1 MAAFARREKATQ
13 LVLGASRRSRWHE
26 VVHGSFVARV
36 TRLAPDVDVHV
47 IARTD
52 TAHPGRPHPAGRPVV
67 HRRTAIGWI
76 LVVVG
81 LPLFIAL
88 TLPLRDS
95 IDLSTE
101 LLLALVVVLAIAA
114 IGGLFGGVVAAV
126 GASRLLHRS
135 LVPPHGTLPIGATE
149 NLISLVV
156 FIGVAVAVGAL
167 VDLASQRSLEAR
179 RSRLEAEALA
189 RSTTSLAVD
198 PEPIQRLVEQIRS
211 TFELAGA
218 RLDGR
223 QTGSDSGAVMLA
235 ADGDCTTEATV
246 TLAMSTGTLTL
257 YGGTLSPDDERL
269 LRALADQL
277 SLAIDNQILAAEANE
292 AAALADID
300 AVRTAML
307 RAVSHDLRTPLAS
320 IKAMVSGLRDP
331 TVAWTPD
338 QIAEALL
345 TVDEETDRLN
355 LLVGNLLDAS
365 RLQIGTLAINVQPT
379 EVAEVV
385 AAALYSANIP
395 NERVDIDIPADL
407 ATVQCDSALLER
419 SLANILTN
427 AERFSPLESP
437 VRIEAAQ
444 IGNAVHIRIVDRG
457 PGINP
462 GDRDLVIQ
470 PFQRLGDVPVGDG
483 VGLGLSIANGFVTAM
498 GGTLLLDDTPGGG
511 LTVTVVLPRST
522 DIPTNTAI
530 VPSVG

>member
-1 MAAFARREKATQ
+1 MTRSDRAATVHAR
-13 LVLGASRRSRWHE
+13 H
-26 VVHGSFVARV
+26 
-36 TRLAPDVDVHV
+36 
-47 IARTD
+47 
-52 TAHPGRPHPAGRPVV
+52 GRPAP
-67 HRRTAIGWI
+67 
-76 LVVVG
+76 
-81 LPLFIAL
+81 
-88 TLPLRDS
+88 S
-95 IDLSTE
+95 
-101 LLLALVVVLAIAA
+101 
-114 IGGLFGGVVAAV
+114 
-126 GASRLLHRS
+126 
-135 LVPPHGTLPIGATE
+135 
-149 NLISLVV
+149 
-156 FIGVAVAVGAL
+156 
-167 VDLASQRSLEAR
+167 
-179 RSRLEAEALA
+179 
-189 RSTTSLAVD
+189 
-198 PEPIQRLVEQIRS
+198 
-211 TFELAGA
+211 
-218 RLDGR
+218 
-223 QTGSDSGAVMLA
+223 
-235 ADGDCTTEATV
+235 
-246 TLAMSTGTLTL
+246 TL

-355 LLVGNLLDAS
+355 RLVGNLLDAS

-462 GDRDLVIQ
+462 GDRDHVIQ

-522 DIPTNTAI
+522 DTRNRHSDRAERRMTSVLIVDDERQIRRALSLNFGARGYQVHEAATGEAALTEVARVRPDIVLLDLGLPGMSGLTVLEALRGWTDIPIIVLTARDEEASKVLALDAGADDYVTKPFGMAELVARVRAALRRSPDPTDDVAI
-530 VPSVG
+530 VRSGQFDLDLAAHRAFVHTAGSNEKTEVRLTPTEWAIVIHLVRHPQQLVTYKQLIVAVWGPDYEPDQNLLRVHMGHIRRKLESDHAQPEYFITDAGVGYRFQPEP